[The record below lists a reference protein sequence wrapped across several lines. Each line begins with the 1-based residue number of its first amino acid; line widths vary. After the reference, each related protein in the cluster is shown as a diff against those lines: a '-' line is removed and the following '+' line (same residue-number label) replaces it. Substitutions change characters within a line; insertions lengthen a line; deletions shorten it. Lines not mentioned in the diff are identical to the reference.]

1 MTTLQPY
8 ITKVVFTLKTNK
20 QLINNRLVR
29 KAEMQIELWNLRNGY
44 ILKGNILLMLSN
56 LTTVLTFNRVMWMGL
71 SSYKT
76 WIFDGLTGPYILK

>member
-8 ITKVVFTLKTNK
+8 ITKVVFTSKTTK
-20 QLINNRLVR
+20 QLINNRLVG

-44 ILKGNILLMLSN
+44 ILKGNIMLMLSN
-56 LTTVLTFNRVMWMGL
+56 LTTVLTFCGVMWMGL